1 MRKVRSFKV
10 RRVGYLTIFSDLGP
24 SLKLELLIPNL
35 LIFVEDFGLHKIF
48 RLASVDSYEAVI
60 MWKI

>member
-1 MRKVRSFKV
+1 MRKVRSCKV
-10 RRVGYLTIFSDLGP
+10 RRVRYLFIFSDLDP

-35 LIFVEDFGLHKIF
+35 IIFVEDFGLHNIF